1 MNTELVDK
9 VSILNENI
17 KKLNDEL
24 NHLRNDTTKAD
35 EIKAVQAQLMALKSE
50 YELLQIASNEKK
62 AQFTKQKEEYEN
74 NIKQLNQHILDT
86 DAQITGKDAVIE
98 KLNSNL
104 QSDKKQILEL
114 ENKVEELIKQKDT
127 AVREAELLF
136 NDQFIKLNEK
146 NQLELL
152 TLNSKINVFKEEKEK
167 DEELIKSNNK
177 TIEELK
183 NQQASSLN
191 QIEENEQK
199 IKDLTTTIDEL
210 NTTHAEITSK
220 HTDLNNVHKILTD
233 KYDVVIAENN
243 KLKDDIAELENKH
256 TQATRDLNISKQVKV
271 EIESSNT

>member
-233 KYDVVIAENN
+233 KYDVVITENN